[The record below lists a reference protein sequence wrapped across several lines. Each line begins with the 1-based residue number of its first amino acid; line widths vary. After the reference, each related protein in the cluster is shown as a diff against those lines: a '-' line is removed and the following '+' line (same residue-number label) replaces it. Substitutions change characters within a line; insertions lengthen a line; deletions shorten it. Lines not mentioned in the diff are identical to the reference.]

1 MNDEP
6 VTSGAVLSAAVIA
19 TVNVL
24 AIVFNWS
31 SDTVSAV
38 NLAVG
43 AWVVA
48 VAFFIRSKV
57 TPLVNPTLT
66 QSQIDK
72 AQGKLT

>member
-6 VTSGAVLSAAVIA
+6 VTSGGVLNAAILA

-24 AIVFNWS
+24 ALVLDWEASIVA
-31 SDTVSAV
+31 AV

-48 VAFFIRSKV
+48 IAFFVRSKV

-66 QSQIDK
+66 QAQIDR